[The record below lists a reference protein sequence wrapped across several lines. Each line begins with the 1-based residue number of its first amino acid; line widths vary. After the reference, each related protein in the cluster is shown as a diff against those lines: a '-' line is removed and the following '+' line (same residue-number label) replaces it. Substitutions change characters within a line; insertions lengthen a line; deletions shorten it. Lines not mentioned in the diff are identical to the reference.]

1 MLISDPSSSPS
12 PVSWVVLLESV
23 QLLPLKWWIHRHA
36 YLSIFLT
43 EEDRLRNTLPF
54 CFNEVY
60 SNSRSPLVSLISQ
73 VFLCLRL
80 LKVSFVGTIPCTAGS
95 LSPQKIQLTILQP
108 HYGNLKKGFNFINS
122 LKKRRKTT
130 LIGKWQFIIHEGS
143 NLPTILCLPDADP
156 KKHLTVLTTTS
167 FSNLQHNVIY
177 S

>member
-1 MLISDPSSSPS
+1 MLTSDPSSSPS
-12 PVSWVVLLESV
+12 PESWVFLLESV

-43 EEDRLRNTLPF
+43 EEDRLQNTLPF

-73 VFLCLRL
+73 VFLC
-80 LKVSFVGTIPCTAGS
+80 
-95 LSPQKIQLTILQP
+95 QP

-130 LIGKWQFIIHEGS
+130 LIEKWQFIIHEGS